1 MILLLG
7 ELLFSLV
14 DIFITLCQ
22 PFPKVPNKRSWVL
35 LSICGETPMYITLL
49 KTAMWSTALRMLLL
63 HSISWMLVMEDTQK
77 LMDQSL
83 FLLACTV
90 VTLLRT
96 SFLKFDPIFP
106 TLRGNLTSGF
116 LNVQFSLAR
125 MMMLIISTLTYW
137 TCSLESKNLCKVLT
151 LWWQTVQMRCRMQC
165 LWSFKILL
173 LLVAFHFHILHWRL
187 ALLWCCCAILI
198 LPMAFA
204 MGPA

>member
-106 TLRGNLTSGF
+106 TL
-116 LNVQFSLAR
+116 
-125 MMMLIISTLTYW
+125 TYW